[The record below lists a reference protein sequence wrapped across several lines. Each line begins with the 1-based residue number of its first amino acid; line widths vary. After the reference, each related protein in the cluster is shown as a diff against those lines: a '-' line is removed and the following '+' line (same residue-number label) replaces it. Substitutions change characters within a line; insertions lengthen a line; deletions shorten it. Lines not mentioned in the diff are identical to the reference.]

1 MFVHVACVCVCFC
14 FSDGIHSRVST
25 RCFCFLSCAGV
36 GSHNNLEIV
45 IIINFN
51 LVINRVITNYII
63 IRMRKVMKSNK

>member
-1 MFVHVACVCVCFC
+1 MWRVCVCVSVFLTE
-14 FSDGIHSRVST
+14 FIRVST
-25 RCFCFLSCAGV
+25 RCFCFSSCAGV

-63 IRMRKVMKSNK
+63 IRMRKVIKSNK